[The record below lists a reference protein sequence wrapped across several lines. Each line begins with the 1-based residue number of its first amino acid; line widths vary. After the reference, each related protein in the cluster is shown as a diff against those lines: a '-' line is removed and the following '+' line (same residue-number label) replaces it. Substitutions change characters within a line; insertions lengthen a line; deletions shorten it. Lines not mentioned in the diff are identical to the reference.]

1 MKRLLLVEPDES
13 VRRELGAYLRSDGHE
28 VLEIDKQRALEL
40 CQERVDAVFVW
51 TAREAARAAA
61 VLREMDGS
69 PQPHILFYAGGE
81 SGPAHGAT
89 APAPVLVGET
99 TAMRDLRATL
109 RLLAGRPRTH
119 VLVGGEAGSGKHTVA
134 RALHHATSPR
144 HDFVHLTP
152 ARLENVLARGL
163 GAFEA
168 GATLYLPSIEAIE
181 RTMQRA
187 LAGLLADCEGFNAPP
202 VRLVIGLMRTGQQI
216 SLGRLVQRAV
226 HPELAARVPVLLDL
240 LPLRKRKSDI
250 PLLASHLLSSWSKGA
265 GGSCPYLTPVALEQL
280 ASHSWPGNV
289 RELANVLERASLSG
303 RGRIDAAD
311 LPAFDGGRAG
321 VDYELP
327 SSGIDIGEFERAM
340 LVQALALS
348 RGNQTQAASLL
359 GLTRDQI
366 RYRMNKF
373 KIPRSPGES

>member
-1 MKRLLLVEPDES
+1 MKRLLLVEPDET
-13 VRRELGAYLRSDGHE
+13 VGRELGAYLRSDGHE

-40 CQERVDAVFVW
+40 CHERVDAVFVW
-51 TAREAARAAA
+51 TTREAARAAA
-61 VLREMDGS
+61 VLRQMDGS
-69 PQPHILFYAGGE
+69 PQPRILFYAGSERAAAGE
-81 SGPAHGAT
+81 TT
-89 APAPVLVGET
+89 APALVGET

-119 VLVGGEAGSGKHTVA
+119 VLVGGEPGSGKHTVA
-134 RALHHATSPR
+134 RGLHHATNPR
-144 HDFVHLTP
+144 HDFVHLTA
-152 ARLENVLARGL
+152 ARLSRVLERGVRS
-163 GAFEA
+163 FEA
-168 GATLYLPSIEAIE
+168 GATLYLPSIEAVE
-181 RTMQRA
+181 RSTQRA
-187 LAGLLADCEGFNAPP
+187 LAELLADQDGFNAPP
-202 VRLVIGLMRTGQQI
+202 VRLVIGLMRSGQQV

-250 PLLASHLLSSWSKGA
+250 PLLASHLLSSCSPGPGA
-265 GGSCPYLTPVALEQL
+265 SCPLLSPAALERL
-280 ASHSWPGNV
+280 VNHGWPGNV

-303 RGRIDAAD
+303 RGRIEAAD
-311 LPAFDGGRAG
+311 LPAFDGERAG

-373 KIPRSPGES
+373 KIPRSPNDS